1 MEAALEK
8 AVVPAGDVKNRHVD
22 FIGLVAVARSENR
35 QSMKHPV
42 TAHYRV
48 KTVEYGE
55 LIERIKGRERRF
67 GPWKFSHAL
76 DSLVP

>member
-1 MEAALEK
+1 M
-8 AVVPAGDVKNRHVD
+8 
-22 FIGLVAVARSENR
+22 AVARSENR

-55 LIERIKGRERRF
+55 LIERIRGRERRF
-67 GPWKFSHAL
+67 GPWKFRMLSTL
-76 DSLVP
+76 WYLELREIE